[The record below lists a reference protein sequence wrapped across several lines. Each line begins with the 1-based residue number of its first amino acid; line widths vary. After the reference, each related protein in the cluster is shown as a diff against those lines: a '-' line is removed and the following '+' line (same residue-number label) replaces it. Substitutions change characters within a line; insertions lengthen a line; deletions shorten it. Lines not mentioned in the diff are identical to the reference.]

1 MKALVADQVSS
12 VHLLDDERR
21 EFDELDLPEGD
32 HEPGGFDP
40 DTPEVR
46 ALLDEMI
53 RAKEIAW
60 LDEQIP
66 ALSGRTP
73 REAVSDPVGREDVR
87 RLLAAFPEPPPDD
100 VGGFRASRLRAH
112 LGLDD

>member
-1 MKALVADQVSS
+1 
-12 VHLLDDERR
+12 
-21 EFDELDLPEGD
+21 
-32 HEPGGFDP
+32 
-40 DTPEVR
+40 
-46 ALLDEMI
+46 MI

-73 REAVSDPVGREDVR
+73 QEAVSDPVGREDVR
-87 RLLAAFPEPPPDD
+87 RLLATFPETPPGD